1 MHAFYSTL
9 AAALR
14 GGRQPRHLAIA
25 VVLGFTAGAVC
36 GWNLTFAALAILA
49 CALNCRLWVL
59 SAAAACGLTLATVG
73 APVVK
78 VVGVFLLDKLELG
91 VWLAAADCGPL
102 VAMFGLDD
110 YRVLGGFVTSL
121 VIALPAAHAVA
132 RLIANQTTST
142 TAEAAATAEIP
153 MAADSLLR
161 TFGFPAACCATA
173 VTLGVIQT
181 HGRGRAADEFLN
193 RTAAALDVHLTAD
206 EVDYSLWTGKLTV
219 TNLRIADTDSPER
232 TAVMIEQVEAQ
243 TDPGLF
249 VRGRLACSDLQLA
262 GILCDA
268 DARAQSR
275 PGVFQGGPTMLKE
288 ELPQASQNADPAR
301 TVEVQDFVRSWNS
314 LGERGTVMQ
323 RLVGL
328 VERVGDLET
337 PAGAN
342 LQAFTAGRST
352 PRLANGQ
359 PCPLV
364 QVKRLRVDRLP
375 SAWRFSPDTRLE
387 LTHLSSAPATAEHFA
402 QLSCRDSAHAL
413 HLATTFHLSGVER
426 KHALELTLED
436 VAAEDLL
443 AAGTTRGLVELGG
456 ARFAAIAGRGTAT
469 RDAIDLNLCATVSN
483 VRVSETAGSMAGL
496 EAALWR
502 QSLAY
507 LGEYRLDVKAVGRWG
522 QPKLQCT
529 PAAIVEQLKHQLRAA
544 GAHDLVR
551 AVDAA
556 RTYTPGSIAARPNAP
571 TVAAYP
577 TTSTPQADVLAPPAL
592 TAAKPTIGVPPLLA
606 KPEAVAA
613 ATVAT
618 PPAPPLG
625 SASAK
630 PATAA
635 PSTALTT
642 LPPQA
647 TAPLTISPAALA
659 APAPQVATA
668 QLAAAPVASAPLV
681 GALNKPL
688 PTEVAKADAKTGT
701 KTDVK
706 SDKTA
711 ANAPATLSAPPTLV
725 AAKPAA
731 GTTTTTPRNSRP
743 AIGIASDDAADGP
756 EAAAAPAVAAKTKS
770 PEAAGPS
777 TVGDRYAATSP
788 KLEPIST
795 PAPVAAKSEPV
806 ARTAELRQPLS
817 VLDPSAAPGPVNMS
831 VGYTEE
837 RSVDPRSVTTS
848 GQQVP
853 SLPRYAGQPD
863 VAPRQAIAPKNS
875 ATNNEARALAQAPS
889 PYGAAA
895 TLQAERPMLRQLPSQ
910 AAVPQPAGPRPVAEP
925 QTLPLPRNQ
934 GPVQLSEARPGVSLP
949 DNVEAEAPAPER
961 REEAPKSERR
971 GAQLPSF
978 GNYGNGAGSQSR
990 VNADGRPAKK
1000 GGLLANFSLFGSKK
1014 EEEEA
1019 PAGESIDI
1027 APPPRNVETIPS
1039 PAAAPEAEEKKSF
1052 PLLRS
1057 LFSFGG
1063 SDTDVVPPSEGAA
1076 YVDYEENTT
1085 MPAGTNAGVRPS
1097 SYATDEAAASNSVR
1111 QAAPTT
1117 TRQPESMTAN
1127 ESFYGRMVR

>member
-1 MHAFYSTL
+1 MHAFFSTL

-14 GGRQPRHLAIA
+14 GGRQPRHLALA

-36 GWNLTFAALAILA
+36 GWNLTFAALVILA

-59 SAAAACGLTLATVG
+59 PAAAACGLILSMLG
-73 APVVK
+73 APVAK
-78 VVGVFLLDKLELG
+78 AVGVFLLDKLELG
-91 VWLAAADCGPL
+91 VWLAAADCGAL
-102 VAMFGLDD
+102 VAMFCLDD
-110 YRVLGGFVTSL
+110 YRVLGGLVTSL

-132 RLIANQTTST
+132 RLFANQSTST
-142 TAEAAATAEIP
+142 TAEAAATAEVP
-153 MAADSLLR
+153 VAADSLLR
-161 TFGFPAACCATA
+161 VFGFPAACCAAA
-173 VTLGVIQT
+173 VTLGVMQT
-181 HGRGRAADEFLN
+181 HGRGRAAEEFLN
-193 RTAAALDVHLTAD
+193 RTAAALDVHLSAD

-219 TNLRIADTDSPER
+219 TNLRIADVDSPER
-232 TAVMIEQVEAQ
+232 TALMIEQVEAQ

-249 VRGRLACSDLQLA
+249 VRGRLACSDIQLA

-268 DARAQSR
+268 DARPQSR

-288 ELPQASQNADPAR
+288 ELPPAAQNSDPSR
-301 TVEVQDFVRSWNS
+301 TVDVQDFVRSWNS
-314 LGERGTVMQ
+314 LGERGTVIQ

-328 VERVGDLET
+328 VERIGDLET
-337 PAGAN
+337 PAAAK
-342 LQAFTAGRST
+342 LQAFTAGRCA
-352 PRLANGQ
+352 PRLGDGQ
-359 PCPLV
+359 ACPLV
-364 QVKRLRVDRLP
+364 QVKRVRVDRLP

-402 QLSCRDSAHAL
+402 QFSCRDSAHGL
-413 HLATTFHLSGVER
+413 HLMTTFHLSGAER
-426 KHALELTLED
+426 KHAVELALED

-443 AAGTTRGLVELGG
+443 SAGTTRGFVELGG
-456 ARFAAIAGRGTAT
+456 SRFAAITGRGTAT

-496 EAALWR
+496 EPGLWR

-556 RTYTPGSIAARPNAP
+556 RSYTPGSIAARPNAP
-571 TVAAYP
+571 AVAAYP
-577 TTSTPQADVLAPPAL
+577 TTLTPQADVLGPTPVA
-592 TAAKPTIGVPPLLA
+592 AAKPTIGVPPLLA
-606 KPEAVAA
+606 KPEVVAA

-625 SASAK
+625 SANVK

-635 PSTALTT
+635 PTTALTT

-647 TAPLTISPAALA
+647 TAPLTISPAALS
-659 APAPQVATA
+659 APASQVAA
-668 QLAAAPVASAPLV
+668 APLV

-688 PTEVAKADAKTGT
+688 PTEVAKADAKTET
-701 KTDVK
+701 KTDAK

-711 ANAPATLSAPPTLV
+711 ANAPATLSAPPSLV

-731 GTTTTTPRNSRP
+731 PATTTATRNSRP
-743 AIGIASDDAADGP
+743 AIGIASDDAATGP
-756 EAAAAPAVAAKTKS
+756 QATPAPAVATKPKS
-770 PEAAGPS
+770 PEAASPS
-777 TVGDRYAATSP
+777 TVGDRYATTRP
-788 KLEPIST
+788 TLEPINA
-795 PAPVAAKSEPV
+795 PASVTAKPEPV
-806 ARTAELRQPLS
+806 AHTAELRQPLS

-837 RSVDPRSVTTS
+837 RPGDPRSVTIN

-863 VAPRQAIAPKNS
+863 VAPRQAPAPTNS

-895 TLQAERPMLRQLPSQ
+895 TLQAERPTLRQLPSQ

-925 QTLPLPRNQ
+925 QTMPLPRNDGAVQFNQ
-934 GPVQLSEARPGVSLP
+934 GPMQLSEARPGVSLP

-961 REEAPKSERR
+961 REEASKSERR
-971 GAQLPSF
+971 GAQLPAF
-978 GNYGNGAGSQSR
+978 GNYGNGAGSQPR
-990 VNADGRPAKK
+990 INADGRPAKK
-1000 GGLLANFSLFGSKK
+1000 GGLLGNFSLFGGKK
-1014 EEEEA
+1014 EAEEA
-1019 PAGESIDI
+1019 PTGESIDI
-1027 APPPRNVETIPS
+1027 APPPRTIETAP
-1039 PAAAPEAEEKKSF
+1039 APEAEEKKSF

-1057 LFSFGG
+1057 LFSFG
-1063 SDTDVVPPSEGAA
+1063 SNDTDVVPPSEGAA

-1085 MPAGTNAGVRPS
+1085 MPPGANAAVRPS
-1097 SYATDEAAASNSVR
+1097 SYAADAAAPSNSVR

>member
-1 MHAFYSTL
+1 MHAFFSTL

-36 GWNLTFAALAILA
+36 GWNLTFAALAILV

-73 APVVK
+73 APVVRA
-78 VVGVFLLDKLELG
+78 VGLFLLDKLELG

-110 YRVLGGFVTSL
+110 YRVLGGLVTSL

-132 RLIANQTTST
+132 RLIASQTTST
-142 TAEAAATAEIP
+142 TAETAATAEVP
-153 MAADSLLR
+153 MAVDSLLR

-249 VRGRLACSDLQLA
+249 VRGRLACSDIQLA

-268 DARAQSR
+268 DARGQAR

-288 ELPQASQNADPAR
+288 ELPPTSQNSDPSR

-352 PRLANGQ
+352 PRLADGQ

-413 HLATTFHLSGVER
+413 HLATTFHLSGAER

-443 AAGTTRGLVELGG
+443 TAGTTRGLVELGG
-456 ARFAAIAGRGTAT
+456 ARFAAITGRGTAT
-469 RDAIDLNLCATVSN
+469 RDAIDLNLCATASN
-483 VRVSETAGSMAGL
+483 VRIAETAGLMAGL

-556 RTYTPGSIAARPNAP
+556 RTYTPGSIAARPNVPA
-571 TVAAYP
+571 VAAYP
-577 TTSTPQADVLAPPAL
+577 TTSTPQADVLAPTAL
-592 TAAKPTIGVPPLLA
+592 AAAKPTIGVPPLLA
-606 KPEAVAA
+606 KPEVVAA

-625 SASAK
+625 SANAK
-630 PATAA
+630 PGTAA
-635 PSTALTT
+635 PTTALTT

-647 TAPLTISPAALA
+647 TAPQMISPAALA
-659 APAPQVATA
+659 APAPQVAA
-668 QLAAAPVASAPLV
+668 APLV

-688 PTEVAKADAKTGT
+688 PTEVAKADT
-701 KTDVK
+701 KTDTK
-706 SDKTA
+706 TDATSDKTA
-711 ANAPATLSAPPTLV
+711 ANAPATLSAPATLI

-731 GTTTTTPRNSRP
+731 PATTTTTRNSRP
-743 AIGIASDDAADGP
+743 AIGIASDAAAAGP
-756 EAAAAPAVAAKTKS
+756 EASAAPAVATKAKS
-770 PEAAGPS
+770 PEVAGPS
-777 TVGDRYAATSP
+777 TVGDRYAAARPT
-788 KLEPIST
+788 LEPISA
-795 PAPVAAKSEPV
+795 PAPVAAKPEPV

-863 VAPRQAIAPKNS
+863 VAPRQAPAPANS

-910 AAVPQPAGPRPVAEP
+910 AAVPQAAGPRPVAEP

-1000 GGLLANFSLFGSKK
+1000 GGLLGNFSLFGGKK

-1019 PAGESIDI
+1019 PAGESIEI
-1027 APPPRNVETIPS
+1027 APPPRNVERIPS

-1085 MPAGTNAGVRPS
+1085 MPAGANAGVRPS
-1097 SYATDEAAASNSVR
+1097 SYATDEAAPSNSVR